1 MQQNIFLMCTIIT
14 LCYNNIN
21 NSNMEIKMTLEQQDK
36 QYVLQTYT
44 RDYTNF
50 VKGVGSILY
59 DENGKDYIDFAAGI
73 AVNSVGHGNEKLVS
87 AICEQAKNIIHIS
100 NLQVIE
106 PQAKLAQR
114 MVELSGYDMGV
125 FFANSGAEA
134 NEGAIKIARKYGE
147 TKFEN
152 KRYKVITLEHSF
164 HGRTITTVK
173 ATGQESFHTPYFS
186 PYPDGFSY
194 EKSISDVYSA
204 IDDETVAVLIELVQ
218 GEGGVQPFEKE
229 EIQLLAKHLK
239 EKDILLIVDEVQTG
253 VYRTGEFLASNLY
266 EIEPDIITLAKG
278 LGGGV
283 PIGAVM
289 TKHKEVLS
297 AGDHGSTFGGNYL
310 STAAALAVLDILY
323 PLYESGA
330 LDETLV
336 YFSQKLQSIA
346 EKYPNLFEKEVGL
359 GLMRGLRAKSA
370 EIQSTV
376 IKNSMKEGVVVLKA
390 GRNTVRFLPSLTISK
405 SEIDEGFKRFEKVI
419 SSM

>member
-1 MQQNIFLMCTIIT
+1 
-14 LCYNNIN
+14 
-21 NSNMEIKMTLEQQDK
+21 METKMTLEQQDK
-36 QYVLQTYT
+36 QYVLQTYA
-44 RDYTNF
+44 RNYTNF
-50 VKGVGSILY
+50 VKGVGSTLY
-59 DENGKDYIDFAAGI
+59 DENGKDYIDFASGI
-73 AVNSVGHGNEKLVS
+73 GVNSVGHGNKILTT
-87 AICEQAKNIIHIS
+87 AICEQAKKIIHIS

-106 PQAKLAQR
+106 PQAKLAQKI
-114 MVELSGYDMGV
+114 VELSGYDMGI

-147 TKFEN
+147 TKFDN

-173 ATGQESFHTPYFS
+173 ATGQESFHTPNFS

-194 EKSISDVYSA
+194 EKSIEDVYNA
-204 IDDETVAVLIELVQ
+204 IDSETVAVLIELVQ
-218 GEGGVQPFEKE
+218 GEGGVQPFEKQ
-229 EIQLLAKHLK
+229 EIQALSAYLK

-310 STAAALAVLDILY
+310 STAAGLAVLDVLK
-323 PLYESGA
+323 PLYDDGHI
-330 LDETLV
+330 DETLL
-336 YFSQKLQSIA
+336 YFAQKLKDIA
-346 EKYPNLFEKEVGL
+346 LRYTNLFEKEVGL

-370 EIQSTV
+370 EIQGNI
-376 IKNSMKEGVVVLKA
+376 IKKSMDEGLVVLKA
-390 GRNTVRFLPSLTISK
+390 GRNTVRFLPSITITK
-405 SEIDEGFKRFEKVI
+405 AEIDEGFVRFEKVLNNL
-419 SSM
+419 